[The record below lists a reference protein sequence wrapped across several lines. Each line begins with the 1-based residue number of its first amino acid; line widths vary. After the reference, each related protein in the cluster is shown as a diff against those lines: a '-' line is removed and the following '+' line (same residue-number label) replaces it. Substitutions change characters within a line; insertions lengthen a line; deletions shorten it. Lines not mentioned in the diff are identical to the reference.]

1 MAKKI
6 KIDDKKEIKKVEDV
20 EDTISDFEEYDDE
33 DEVEVTTKIEK
44 DTRDEKETDRVIKNN
59 SYVSPTYK
67 DYLTIAS
74 FVISIISLILL
85 LVVLAKIDNNTISKG
100 NAGDTTETE
109 SVDYDTSM
117 FTEIDEDKFV
127 DLINNKKGYSFVYT
141 GRSTCGYCL
150 KMIGN
155 YQQSVS
161 EYDYELYY
169 LDTSNLTSD
178 FVEKIQGMDEIFEN
192 DFPATPMVYLVGKGE
207 VKDVNEGYTEYST
220 YANFLEDNGVDKK

>member
-1 MAKKI
+1 MAKKV

-85 LVVLAKIDNNTISKG
+85 LVVLAKIDNATISKG
-100 NAGDTTETE
+100 KTGDTTETE